1 MDLNEKIY
9 IAGHLGMVGSAIIR
23 ELQRQG
29 FKNLIVR
36 SHSEL
41 DLTNQNQV
49 AQFFLQER
57 PDYVCLAAAKVGGI
71 HANETFPAEF
81 IYENLMIQCNVIH
94 QSYLNKVKQL
104 IFLGSSCIYPKFT
117 KQPIEESY
125 LLTGKLEETNKS
137 YAIAKISGIEMCQSY
152 NKQYHTN
159 FRSLMPTNLYGPG
172 DNFHPTNSH
181 VIPAL
186 IRRFNDAKKLGHEE
200 IVIWG
205 SGEPKREFLHVDD
218 LAEATIHVMKLSK
231 EKFQEI
237 TTETEP
243 FLNIGYGTD
252 ISIRELVRIMVEISG
267 YKGTI
272 IFDQKMPNGTE
283 NKLLDSSKI
292 KKTGWFPKVK
302 LREGLK
308 MTYDNYKNKSA
319 E

>member
-1 MDLNEKIY
+1 VDLNEKIY

>member
-1 MDLNEKIY
+1 
-9 IAGHLGMVGSAIIR
+9 
-23 ELQRQG
+23 
-29 FKNLIVR
+29 
-36 SHSEL
+36 
-41 DLTNQNQV
+41 
-49 AQFFLQER
+49 
-57 PDYVCLAAAKVGGI
+57 
-71 HANETFPAEF
+71 
-81 IYENLMIQCNVIH
+81 
-94 QSYLNKVKQL
+94 
-104 IFLGSSCIYPKFT
+104 
-117 KQPIEESY
+117 
-125 LLTGKLEETNKS
+125 
-137 YAIAKISGIEMCQSY
+137 
-152 NKQYHTN
+152 
-159 FRSLMPTNLYGPG
+159 MPTNLYGPG

>member
-1 MDLNEKIY
+1 
-9 IAGHLGMVGSAIIR
+9 
-23 ELQRQG
+23 
-29 FKNLIVR
+29 
-36 SHSEL
+36 
-41 DLTNQNQV
+41 
-49 AQFFLQER
+49 
-57 PDYVCLAAAKVGGI
+57 
-71 HANETFPAEF
+71 
-81 IYENLMIQCNVIH
+81 
-94 QSYLNKVKQL
+94 
-104 IFLGSSCIYPKFT
+104 
-117 KQPIEESY
+117 
-125 LLTGKLEETNKS
+125 LTGKLEETNKS

-267 YKGTI
+267 YNGTI